1 MSLLQHVPDIHIQPM
16 REVIYEHL
24 RKAIVLG
31 ELKPDSFF
39 TDADIAEEFG
49 VSRTPARE
57 ALQKLESNGY
67 IERVPKKCNHVLGIS
82 PYELAHSYAIRK
94 ALETLA
100 VKYSATRITEPE
112 LEEMK
117 KILDE
122 LYEAQKTL
130 SGNELLESLFP
141 NIKRFNEVAFEACKS
156 ARIIEAVWAQREIF
170 DRYRVMRIVLPNRID
185 KSINRRN
192 ELYKAFLAR
201 DPERACQ
208 IWTEHLNESFAIWRE
223 KSGYAEVLKDFQFF

>member
-1 MSLLQHVPDIHIQPM
+1 MSLLPSVPEIHIQPM
-16 REVIYEHL
+16 REVVYEHL

-67 IERVPKKCNHVLGIS
+67 IERVPKKGNRVLGIS

-100 VKYSATRITEPE
+100 VKYAAIRITQPE
-112 LEEMK
+112 LDELK
-117 KILDE
+117 KILDD
-122 LYEAQKTL
+122 LAEAQRTL
-130 SGNELLESLFP
+130 SGEVMLETLFP
-141 NIKRFNEVAFEACKS
+141 SIKRFNEIAFEACKS
-156 ARIIEAVWAQREIF
+156 TRIIEAVWAQREIF
-170 DRYRVMRIVLPNRID
+170 DRYRVMRIVLPNRVE
-185 KSINRRN
+185 KSIYRRT
-192 ELYKAFLAR
+192 ELYRAFVAR
-201 DPERACQ
+201 DPERAAQ
-208 IWTEHLNESFAIWRE
+208 IWIEHLDESFAIWRE
-223 KSGYAEVLKDFQFF
+223 KSGYAEALKDFQFF